1 MRAELTEE
9 LLIKHNGKV
18 YEIESL
24 KIDKEKQ
31 NQDYIELEI
40 NSIKMTLSKEDFQT
54 IISDFFN

>member
-18 YEIESL
+18 YEIETL
-24 KIDKEKQ
+24 KIDKQNQ

-40 NSIKMTLSKEDFQT
+40 NSIRMTLSKEDFD
-54 IISDFFN
+54 IIIADFFN